1 MEGKKA
7 HWKRQW
13 KIHNQVE
20 IQRNTENG
28 AGKKGKGTDER
39 KVLRTRE
46 QTTIKAPSSIPQNIS
61 QRTSLTP
68 TRTNSQKRTEETK
81 MASDPKKQKL
91 LPPILKKPPRFQ
103 YYGDRDYSSPAAKKA
118 RLQLDTHTRSFY
130 NIFWDTYQ
138 NLRIQPPFRTTLTQ
152 EQQALCT
159 VVTNLSEW
167 DVIAHEFQLEVE
179 THQFL
184 SFDIEELDVISA
196 FDPGPSCHK
205 TPNAV
210 RRKVVYALFSTLLG
224 KTVIFDLEEMFGGP
238 VPVANPLEPVPPE
251 FTTWI
256 KSKEIIIA
264 GSAIHKDIATLGLEG
279 RSLCDTGR
287 VFEGAMM
294 SPNGNSP
301 LIELSSNTRT
311 GLGIQ
316 AFYSK
321 GIDYKPMGQK
331 DFIVNYGAHRYYD
344 EKGNRRW
351 PAWRD
356 PRVLYR
362 WIKREGKLRDFH
374 LFYMMHDSTTPAA
387 LMAKLFLDFC
397 HKGGKVSCKTVA
409 EYLHE
414 SLGPM
419 LGSTVPEEVLELA
432 APELE
437 RELNDTVNISTDSS
451 EKQVS
456 PEKEKGKVQPP
467 LLIYPHTQKEHHE
480 VLPANKEDGEVSDE
494 EVQVLP
500 VEQDKVVRTGKP
512 RAGTIFAYWD
522 WSNERSNPY
531 FTRPH
536 FARLCIY
543 CGVGKHSYKS
553 KTGDILCD
561 KAMEDPEGEKC
572 TYNRCPNKSTHR
584 TPVCPALHQKCNLC
598 GHRGHSENDGCP
610 NWTRGEWRAALDD
623 FENAADEGVYTKSRR
638 RDERWG
644 FWAHKWND
652 PFPYFAP
659 YPLLLRM
666 DIEDVDM
673 RLGLGAA
680 YPGPSRPWSKPRR
693 GGAATLRR
701 GFKPRPPRGGRGGRG
716 GRGWG
721 RKRSYE

>member
-1 MEGKKA
+1 MA
-7 HWKRQW
+7 RRRAYWKRQQ
-13 KIHNQVE
+13 KTRTEV
-20 IQRNTENG
+20 RKRTENG
-28 AGKKGKGTDER
+28 AEKKGKGKGARKR
-39 KVLRTRE
+39 KVLHTEE
-46 QTTIKAPSSIPQNIS
+46 QTTIKAPP
-61 QRTSLTP
+61 LTP
-68 TRTNSQKRTEETK
+68 EDSSQGSSPTTRTTPPRLTEGTR
-81 MASDPKKQKL
+81 MASDPKKQRL

-118 RLQLDTHTRSFY
+118 RLQLDPNTRSFY
-130 NIFWDTYQ
+130 NIFWDAYQ

-152 EQQALCT
+152 EQQTLCT

-167 DVIAHEFQLEVE
+167 DTIAHEFQLEVE
-179 THQFL
+179 TYQFL

-205 TPNAV
+205 TPATV

-251 FTTWI
+251 FTSWI
-256 KSKEIIIA
+256 RSREIIIA
-264 GSAIHKDIATLGLEG
+264 GSAIHKDLATLGLEG

-294 SPNGNSP
+294 SPNGNPP
-301 LIELSSNTRT
+301 LIELSTNTRT

-331 DFIVNYGAHRYYD
+331 DFIINYGAHRYYD

-356 PRVLYR
+356 PRVMYK
-362 WIKREGKLRDFH
+362 WVKREGKLRDFH
-374 LFYMMHDSTTPAA
+374 LFYMLHDSTTPAA

-397 HKGGKVSCKTVA
+397 HKGGKVSCKTIA

-419 LGSTVPEEVLELA
+419 LGSTMPEEVLELA

-437 RELNDTVNISTDSS
+437 SELNATINISTDSS

-456 PEKEKGKVQPP
+456 PEKERVQPP
-467 LLIYPHTQKEHHE
+467 LLIFPPTQKAHQE
-480 VLPANKEDGEVSDE
+480 VQPVNKEEGEVSDE

-531 FTRPH
+531 VTRPH
-536 FARLCIY
+536 FARLCVY

-561 KAMEDPEGEKC
+561 KALEDTEGEKC
-572 TYNRCPNKSTHR
+572 TYIRCPNKFTHR
-584 TPVCPALHQKCNLC
+584 TPVCPALHQKCSLC
-598 GHRGHSENDGCP
+598 GHRGHSEGDGCP
-610 NWTRGEWRAALDD
+610 NWTRGEWRSALDD
-623 FENAADEGVYTKSRR
+623 FESVADEGVYTKSRR

-644 FWAHKWND
+644 FWAHKWGD
-652 PFPYFAP
+652 PYPYYAP

-673 RLGLGAA
+673 RLGLGTA
-680 YPGPSRPWSKPRR
+680 YLGPSRPWSRPRR
-693 GGAATLRR
+693 GGATIRR
-701 GFKPRPPRGGRGGRG
+701 GFRPRPPRGGRGGRG
-716 GRGWG
+716 GSNRG